1 VTQLPLAGGPEFDRI
16 RAIVHALGPRASALG
31 GDVALVPVGGDL
43 LALST
48 DVSVEGV
55 HFRRDWLSLEEI
67 GWRATAAALSDL
79 AAAAAECLGVLVAFT
94 ADPREPE
101 ETFASVMR
109 GVDAAV
115 GSVGGLVLGGDLSRG
130 DAMSLAVTVVGRG
143 APGISRRGARAG
155 DGLWVTGELGGS
167 RAALAA
173 WNAGRAPDPG
183 ARERF
188 ARPAPR
194 LTAGRWLADHGATAM
209 MDLSDG
215 LGADA
220 GHLAAASGLALHVE
234 LALVPLH
241 PAARAE
247 AKLTGQRPALFA
259 AWGGEDYELLAAL
272 PAGFD
277 GTSQLMLTRIGEFAP
292 GADVAFTLDGRPV
305 APGGYDHFA

>member
-1 VTQLPLAGGPEFDRI
+1 VTPLPLAGGPEFDRI
-16 RAIVHALGPRASALG
+16 RAIVQALGPRAAALG

-67 GWRATAAALSDL
+67 GWRAAASALSDL
-79 AAAAAECLGVLVAFT
+79 AAAAAECVGVLVAFT
-94 ADPREPE
+94 ADAREPE
-101 ETFASVMR
+101 ETFASVML

-115 GSVGGLVLGGDLSRG
+115 ESVGGLVLGGDLSRG
-130 DAMSLAVTVVGRG
+130 DAMSLAVTVVGRS
-143 APGISRRGARAG
+143 ATGISRRGARAG
-155 DGLWVTGELGGS
+155 DGVWMTGELGGA

-173 WNAGRAPDPG
+173 WNAGRAVDPG

-194 LTAGRWLADHGATAM
+194 LPAGRWLAKHGATAM
-209 MDLSDG
+209 IDLSDG

-220 GHLAAASGLALHVE
+220 GHLASASGLALHIE
-234 LALVPLH
+234 LAKAPLH

-247 AKLTGQRPALFA
+247 AALAGQRPALFA
-259 AWGGEDYELLAAL
+259 AWGGEDYELLAAM
-272 PAGFD
+272 PAEFE
-277 GTSQLMLTRIGEFAP
+277 GTSEFALTRIGEFAA
-292 GADVAFTLDGRPV
+292 GAGVAFTLDGRPV